1 MMPCR
6 TTININQSAINNI
19 SNAAKRAL
27 IKTGEAM
34 HTEIVQAQVIPRDKG
49 TLQGEA
55 FTVDDSRANDGVVSL
70 VHSTPYA
77 RRLYFHPEYNFSK
90 LENPNARGEWF
101 EPWISGNQ
109 NERFAQVFAEFLKQ
123 EGGL

>member
-1 MMPCR
+1 MPCR
-6 TTININQSAINNI
+6 TIVNISQSAINRI
-19 SNAAKRAL
+19 SSGATRAL
-27 IKTGEAM
+27 KSTGELM
-34 HTEIVQAQVIPRDKG
+34 LQEIRDAQVIPRDKG
-49 TLQGEA
+49 TLQGDA

-77 RRLYFHPEYNFSK
+77 RRLYFHPEYNFSTLK
-90 LENPNARGEWF
+90 NPNARGEWF

-109 NERFAQVFAEFLKQ
+109 KERFAQVFAEFLKQ

>member
-1 MMPCR
+1 MPCR